1 MLNAKGPQPVSRSR
15 RIAIIALATALL
27 PLSVPVGAQ
36 VPTTAS
42 VVWGQGGS
50 FTTNT
55 VDNGGISATSLNHPA
70 SITLDSSGGLYVADA
85 NNNRVLYY
93 AAGSTTATL
102 VYGQGGVFTTGN
114 PNKGG
119 SVSSVTLDDPTGVA
133 LDANGN
139 LYVADHTNNRV
150 LYFPA
155 GSTTA
160 TRVYGQ
166 INFTSSTANTG
177 GTGGNPTASSLSSP
191 AGVVVD
197 TSGNLY
203 VADSSNNRVLYY
215 SAGSTTATRVYG
227 QSGSFTTKTVNNGG
241 GGSPGAATLSR
252 PIGVALDG
260 SGNLYVAD
268 NGNNRV
274 LYYAAGSTTA
284 TQVWGQSGSFT
295 SGTVNGG
302 MGSGSPTA
310 NTLNNPD
317 SIAVDGNGDLYVGD
331 EFNNRVVFY
340 AAGSTTATQVYGQG
354 GSFTSSAGND
364 GGSVGTGTMI
374 DPYVALDGSG
384 NLYISDDGNARLLEF
399 YNPAALSV
407 SATHSTPIYQ
417 GGPASITLTVV
428 NTGGV
433 TAAAASV
440 TDTLTADFTINS
452 ASNGCSVSGQTV
464 TCTVAAGSSAAS
476 TSFTIYVTA
485 STSASTSTFTNT
497 ANLADSVDTLSISR
511 ANDSIT
517 IGAQLTKVDS
527 SLTQLM
533 LSGTTDNGT
542 CASGNR
548 TLTTTDTIE
557 NTSGSTIDNPYAE
570 IATLSQSN
578 TLISQS
584 ANVTSVAPAGNVTF
598 TFHIQLANC
607 ATFQLLFDVYG
618 N

>member
-1 MLNAKGPQPVSRSR
+1 M
-15 RIAIIALATALL
+15 
-27 PLSVPVGAQ
+27 
-36 VPTTAS
+36 
-42 VVWGQGGS
+42 
-50 FTTNT
+50 
-55 VDNGGISATSLNHPA
+55 
-70 SITLDSSGGLYVADA
+70 
-85 NNNRVLYY
+85 
-93 AAGSTTATL
+93 
-102 VYGQGGVFTTGN
+102 
-114 PNKGG
+114 
-119 SVSSVTLDDPTGVA
+119 
-133 LDANGN
+133 
-139 LYVADHTNNRV
+139 
-150 LYFPA
+150 
-155 GSTTA
+155 
-160 TRVYGQ
+160 
-166 INFTSSTANTG
+166 
-177 GTGGNPTASSLSSP
+177 
-191 AGVVVD
+191 
-197 TSGNLY
+197 
-203 VADSSNNRVLYY
+203 
-215 SAGSTTATRVYG
+215 
-227 QSGSFTTKTVNNGG
+227 
-241 GGSPGAATLSR
+241 
-252 PIGVALDG
+252 
-260 SGNLYVAD
+260 
-268 NGNNRV
+268 

-476 TSFTIYVTA
+476 TS
-485 STSASTSTFTNT
+485 TFTNT